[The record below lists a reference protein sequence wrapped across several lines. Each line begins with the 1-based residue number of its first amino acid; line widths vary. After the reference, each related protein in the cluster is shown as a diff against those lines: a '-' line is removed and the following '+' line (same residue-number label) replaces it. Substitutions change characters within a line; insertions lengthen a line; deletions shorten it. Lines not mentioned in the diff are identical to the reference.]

1 MWTHAR
7 VNRGRFH
14 TTILAHELCTE
25 EVGEGHSMRHERLL
39 LFSEV
44 ATVVAHVVIAPLAG
58 QLAILF
64 RNPFLALITKSVFAA
79 FSTSKVVPFGT
90 GCFEVAVT
98 GVVLVGI
105 GTTLLTA
112 LAAVVFSPRIGS
124 TIFVGISDALIA
136 VILCVGG
143 ITGIAVPFVGLV
155 ILGSLDAGESTS

>member
-105 GTTLLTA
+105 
-112 LAAVVFSPRIGS
+112 
-124 TIFVGISDALIA
+124 SDALIA
-136 VILCVGG
+136 VILCICG
-143 ITGIAVPFVGLV
+143 ITCITVRFVGLV
-155 ILGSLDAGESTS
+155 ILGSLDAGERTS